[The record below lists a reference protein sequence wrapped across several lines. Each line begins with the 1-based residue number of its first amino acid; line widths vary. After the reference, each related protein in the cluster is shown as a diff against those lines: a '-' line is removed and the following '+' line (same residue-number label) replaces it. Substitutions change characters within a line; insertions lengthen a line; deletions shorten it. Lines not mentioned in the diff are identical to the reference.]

1 MKALVQQVK
10 TLRKTVKK
18 EKTLLDEFKEAFE
31 DIKHGRVYEWDKID
45 H

>member
-1 MKALVQQVK
+1 MKAIAVQVK
-10 TLRKTVKK
+10 KMKKTPEK

-31 DIKHGRVYEWDKID
+31 DIKHGRIHDWDEIE